1 MGKIEV
7 LKTVPI
13 FSDLSE
19 RNLKS
24 VVNKMVSKTYKK
36 GQVIL
41 EEDSSG
47 EHCYFLTRGR
57 VKITRVSSDKGK

>member
-19 RNLKS
+19 SDLKS
-24 VVNKMVSKTYKK
+24 VVNKMVSQSYKK
-36 GQVIL
+36 GHVIL
-41 EEDSSG
+41 EEDSTG
-47 EHCYFLTRGR
+47 DRC
-57 VKITRVSSDKGK
+57 